1 MAKLETIRQW
11 LEPEDPVLA
20 NFTET
25 TTHFA
30 QEREEST
37 CLWLMPY
44 LNRFLKGEQHTMAIT
59 GQPGSGKS
67 ILATVINDHLQYPI
81 GGVNY
86 KSIFVPINSR
96 VPANTTPRAVAK
108 SILSQLFAG
117 RIGNVDL
124 YQILSGACSQSQKT
138 IDNEAYDNTLWTA
151 LGNALQASLKGIKEL
166 VLVVDGVD
174 EASCGQTALLTRLRD
189 AVSNAS
195 NLKLIVLASEK
206 ESAAT
211 ASKAQTTVHI
221 TPELIFDDVAA
232 VVRRVFQDFPAFD
245 QMSEDQRELNVTR
258 ITEAANG
265 SFLWGK
271 LATKKIRDENHPNAE
286 RLAQAIDHLVKANL
300 SVSDLVS
307 HRLGSWA

>member
-20 NFTET
+20 NITEST
-25 TTHFA
+25 AHFA

-59 GQPGSGKS
+59 GRPGSGKS

-81 GGVNY
+81 GSVNY

-124 YQILSGACSQSQKT
+124 YQILSGAYSQSQKP
-138 IDNEAYDNTLWTA
+138 IDNETYDNTLWTA
-151 LGNALQASLKGIKEL
+151 LGNALQASIKGAKEL
-166 VLVVDGVD
+166 VLVIDGVD
-174 EASCGQTALLTRLRD
+174 EASCGQSALLTRLRD
-189 AVSNAS
+189 AAANAS
-195 NLKLIVLASEK
+195 KLKLIVLASEE
-206 ESAAT
+206 ESAAK

-232 VVRRVFQDFPAFD
+232 VVQRVFQDFPAFG
-245 QMSEDQRELNVTR
+245 QMSEEQRELNVTR

-265 SFLWGK
+265 SFLWGSS
-271 LATKKIRDENHPNAE
+271 R
-286 RLAQAIDHLVKANL
+286 RRR
-300 SVSDLVS
+300 SVMRIILTRRVWL
-307 HRLGSWA
+307 RPLTAW